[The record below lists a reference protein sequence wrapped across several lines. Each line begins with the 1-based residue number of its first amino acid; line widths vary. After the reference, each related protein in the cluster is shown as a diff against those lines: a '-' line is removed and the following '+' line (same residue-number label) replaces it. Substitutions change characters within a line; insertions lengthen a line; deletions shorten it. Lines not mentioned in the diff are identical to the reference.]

1 MPQWY
6 YEKKELKDTPSYLAG
21 LPVSDETR
29 YRREG
34 ARFIQEVGKTL
45 GLRHDTMAT
54 ASVYFHRFYMFHTF
68 LEFPR
73 YVTATCALF
82 LAGKAEETPKKC
94 RDLIKTVRGL
104 TNDQQFGTFGQ
115 VRSNL
120 ARGDLVMSLCLSGSS
135 RGGDDLG
142 ESSPTDH
149 QVRPASGPSILSP
162 PEVRQMSEGRQSE
175 VAQDGTDVL
184 DFRQ

>member
-21 LPVSDETR
+21 LEYSHETR

-34 ARFIQEVGKTL
+34 ARFIQEVGKAL

-54 ASVYFHRFYMFHTF
+54 ASVYFHRFYMFHSF

-115 VRSNL
+115 VTL
-120 ARGDLVMSLCLSGSS
+120 HF
-135 RGGDDLG
+135 
-142 ESSPTDH
+142 SP
-149 QVRPASGPSILSP
+149 A
-162 PEVRQMSEGRQSE
+162 
-175 VAQDGTDVL
+175 
-184 DFRQ
+184 

>member
-6 YEKKELKDTPSYLAG
+6 YEKKELKDTPSYLVG
-21 LPVSDETR
+21 LEYSHETR

-34 ARFIQEVGKTL
+34 ARFIQEVGKAL

-54 ASVYFHRFYMFHTF
+54 ASVYFHRFYMFHSF

-115 VRSNL
+115 V
-120 ARGDLVMSLCLSGSS
+120 
-135 RGGDDLG
+135 
-142 ESSPTDH
+142 T
-149 QVRPASGPSILSP
+149 
-162 PEVRQMSEGRQSE
+162 
-175 VAQDGTDVL
+175 L
-184 DFRQ
+184 DFSPAWVR